1 MTLSLSGQLLLM
13 NMLSL
18 VAGFVGVPLL
28 CWLVFGVLPGGA
40 ERAAALQKLNL
51 SNIELAAMTLGIN
64 LLLFSGTFLC
74 LFRNKRHYLKEII
87 EQTRQIGKGAD
98 IKVSVRGHDEITELC
113 RTINTMSANL
123 HNQLAREYRLE
134 QEKIEIIQGMSHD
147 LRTPITAQRGYLQ
160 LLKDKQYQS
169 PEERER
175 FIAAA
180 LAKTE
185 QLSSLVEEL
194 FEYTQLADKKSP
206 LNIICFDYARMLEQV
221 ALDYMPLFTQ
231 AGIHVDL
238 DIPKIPMLLHA
249 DAEKIARLLDNLF
262 SNASKYTSP
271 QGRIRIALNK
281 CQGKMELILS
291 NTCPEL
297 AEQELQ
303 HLFDRFYRMEKSR
316 SLRTGGAGLGLAIAR
331 RIVELHHGDIF
342 AQYREGMI
350 SIHVRLS
357 TDK

>member
-1 MTLSLSGQLLLM
+1 M
-13 NMLSL
+13 NMMSL

-98 IKVSVRGHDEITELC
+98 IKVSVRGHDKITELC

-180 LAKTE
+180 LAIT
-185 QLSSLVEEL
+185 
-194 FEYTQLADKKSP
+194 
-206 LNIICFDYARMLEQV
+206 CFP
-221 ALDYMPLFTQ
+221 MP
-231 AGIHVDL
+231 ASI
-238 DIPKIPMLLHA
+238 LL
-249 DAEKIARLLDNLF
+249 
-262 SNASKYTSP
+262 P
-271 QGRIRIALNK
+271 
-281 CQGKMELILS
+281 
-291 NTCPEL
+291 
-297 AEQELQ
+297 
-303 HLFDRFYRMEKSR
+303 
-316 SLRTGGAGLGLAIAR
+316 
-331 RIVELHHGDIF
+331 
-342 AQYREGMI
+342 REGYG
-350 SIHVRLS
+350 
-357 TDK
+357 